1 MKNTKPIALI
11 LFGMVTVLCIIG
23 YTARGYEFDVIAFP
37 IMCIGFFLSL
47 VGLIWA
53 LKQK

>member
-1 MKNTKPIALI
+1 MKNMKPIALI
-11 LFGMVTVLCIIG
+11 LFGLAVLLFAKVCAIPD
-23 YTARGYEFDVIAFP
+23 TAIMLAATIAAPVGLF
-37 IMCIGFFLSL
+37 ISL